1 MPLNE
6 RKVISI
12 ILDQCTGI
20 EERCQ
25 GYRDE
30 IADVI
35 ADILQ
40 YERRHR
46 ISHTNIQKQIND
58 KCNAAARFLAEKD
71 SREATR
77 KARDS

>member
-6 RKVISI
+6 GKVISI
-12 ILDQCTGI
+12 ILDQCIDI

-25 GYRDE
+25 GYRSE

-46 ISHTNIQKQIND
+46 VSHTNIQKQIND
-58 KCNAAARFLAEKD
+58 KCNSAARFLTEQG
-71 SREATR
+71 SQEATR
-77 KARDS
+77 KA

>member
-12 ILDQCTGI
+12 ILDQCIGI

-25 GYRDE
+25 GYRSE

-35 ADILQ
+35 ADILR

-46 ISHTNIQKQIND
+46 VSHTNIQKQIND
-58 KCNAAARFLAEKD
+58 KCNAAARFLTEQG
-71 SREATR
+71 SQEATR
-77 KARDS
+77 KA

>member
-1 MPLNE
+1 MSLNE

-12 ILDQCTGI
+12 ILDQRTGI
-20 EERCQ
+20 EERCE

-30 IADVI
+30 IVDVI

-46 ISHTNIQKQIND
+46 VSHTNIQKQIND
-58 KCNAAARFLAEKD
+58 KCNAAARFLTEQS

-77 KARDS
+77 KAQES